1 MKVTIDNVAHIA
13 EEILVTFSTD
23 IGKAAAIWNGVQP
36 KIGEIHDVELEIE
49 QSVFWGRSAHRAS
62 NDDCFI
68 GFVDGLIKLTGNMV
82 SVDAEGMMAF
92 EVAGSVILVEII
104 GFAGNIPMV
113 VDLYVERVDFF
124 PTGI

>member
-1 MKVTIDNVAHIA
+1 MKVMIDKVAHIA
-13 EEILVTFSTD
+13 EEILVIFSAD
-23 IGKAAAIWNGVQP
+23 IGKAAGIWNGLPP
-36 KIGEIHDVELEIE
+36 KAGENHDVELEIE
-49 QSVFWGRSAHRAS
+49 QNVVWGKSAQPAS

-68 GFVDGLIKLTGNMV
+68 GVVDGLIKLTGNMV

-92 EVAGSVILVEII
+92 EMGGSVILIEII
-104 GFAGNIPMV
+104 GFAGSIPMV

>member
-1 MKVTIDNVAHIA
+1 M
-13 EEILVTFSTD
+13 
-23 IGKAAAIWNGVQP
+23 QP